1 MRSHHL
7 PDAAL
12 ALLLACVTGCVPGSE
27 AIVYAVGNHIKN
39 TERQPLVEFVNEL
52 PMPVCAINLWRD
64 QGPAADR
71 EANWLELTDLLRLEP
86 GQKVRVGM
94 QPRDAVYHLR
104 AVDCGG
110 VVRLD
115 TEVTPIA
122 GQQVRLRPSV
132 PVSAPAAS
140 PSQL

>member
-1 MRSHHL
+1 MRHRR
-7 PDAAL
+7 PPEAVL
-12 ALLLACVTGCVPGSE
+12 AFVSACIAGCVPGSE
-27 AIVYAVGNHIKN
+27 AVVNLVGNHIKN
-39 TERQPLVEFVNEL
+39 TERQPMIEFVNEL

-64 QGPAADR
+64 QGPAGDR

-115 TEVTPIA
+115 TEATPIP

-132 PVSAPAAS
+132 PVSAPAAQ
-140 PSQL
+140 PTQL